1 VTFDQSIN
9 RRVQAIQSAVASL
22 GVIIALAT
30 AAAAETGA
38 DVAVKARVVLQTHCA
53 RCHQAG
59 RLENPPA
66 KGDLGNILDLTR
78 LSEREDLV
86 EPASPDASRLYQL
99 MLAQHRPQSVFYG
112 PVPGPTP
119 AEIGAVRDWLSAL
132 PARPSECGKPPVTPA
147 DVESSIAAWRKA
159 FDGDGSKPLRFISL
173 ANLHNLCR
181 SDATIAAY
189 RDAVGILMGRLT
201 LRPSVNLDT
210 VGEASVIL
218 AFRPA
223 DFGLT
228 PEGWD
233 LRAGPGN
240 DLPGVVSAESVAA
253 RALAAT
259 SRAATST
266 GTAGIVSAVAAPPEA
281 LIDGLD
287 PVDAL
292 ALEYRRSVTLT
303 RAAVERH
310 VEAAELRRQLEDLS
324 GEDRSLGRRLMQT
337 GLPREEW
344 EKLKARLAGRSDQQA
359 AGMLPVSPSA
369 GLRLALWTNATDYR
383 SGELFTVYARTSAD
397 CNLTVVAIESTG
409 LATVLFPNDAVTDNR
424 VAGGMLVQIP
434 ARDAPFQIR
443 LDKTGRHSVV
453 GICNAIARRP
463 QGIGHDFERQ
473 RFTVLGDW
481 RAFLLETVEREAAYQ
496 KAQEDLRRFRTGAGG
511 AAVLEEQL
519 PLGAEDEA
527 RAGLSVDVRP

>member
-1 VTFDQSIN
+1 
-9 RRVQAIQSAVASL
+9 
-22 GVIIALAT
+22 
-30 AAAAETGA
+30 
-38 DVAVKARVVLQTHCA
+38 
-53 RCHQAG
+53 
-59 RLENPPA
+59 
-66 KGDLGNILDLTR
+66 
-78 LSEREDLV
+78 
-86 EPASPDASRLYQL
+86 
-99 MLAQHRPQSVFYG
+99 
-112 PVPGPTP
+112 
-119 AEIGAVRDWLSAL
+119 
-132 PARPSECGKPPVTPA
+132 
-147 DVESSIAAWRKA
+147 
-159 FDGDGSKPLRFISL
+159 
-173 ANLHNLCR
+173 
-181 SDATIAAY
+181 
-189 RDAVGILMGRLT
+189 
-201 LRPSVNLDT
+201 
-210 VGEASVIL
+210 
-218 AFRPA
+218 
-223 DFGLT
+223 
-228 PEGWD
+228 
-233 LRAGPGN
+233 
-240 DLPGVVSAESVAA
+240 
-253 RALAAT
+253 
-259 SRAATST
+259 
-266 GTAGIVSAVAAPPEA
+266 VSAVAAPPDA

-359 AGMLPVSPSA
+359 AGLLPVSPSA

>member
-1 VTFDQSIN
+1 MEALRSI
-9 RRVQAIQSAVASL
+9 VA
-22 GVIIALAT
+22 GIVFFLAFAT
-30 AAAAETGA
+30 GGIAETRE
-38 DVAVKARVVLQTHCA
+38 DVAAKARAVLETHCA

-66 KGDLGNILDLTR
+66 KGGVGNILDLAR
-78 LSEREDLV
+78 MSEREDLV
-86 EPASPDASRLYQL
+86 EPASPDASRIYQL

-112 PVPGPTP
+112 PVPGPTT
-119 AEIGAVRDWLSAL
+119 AEIGAVRDWLSSL
-132 PARPSECGKPPVTPA
+132 PVRPSGCSKPPVTPA
-147 DVESSIAAWRKA
+147 DVEKSVASWRKA
-159 FDGDGSKPLRFISL
+159 FDGDGAKPLRFILL
-173 ANLHNLCR
+173 ANLHNMCR

-201 LRPSVNLDT
+201 LRPSVVLDT
-210 VGEASVIL
+210 VGDASVVL

-228 PEGWD
+228 PEAWD
-233 LRAGPGN
+233 LRAGAGD
-240 DLPGVVSAESVAA
+240 DLAGVVPAESLAA

-259 SRAATST
+259 SRAGTPDE
-266 GTAGIVSAVAAPPEA
+266 TAGPASAVAAAAEA

-292 ALEYRRSVTLT
+292 ALEYRRTVTLT

-310 VEAAELRRQLEDLS
+310 VDAGELRRQLEELA
-324 GEDRSLGRRLMQT
+324 GEERTLGRRLMQT
-337 GLPREEW
+337 GLPRDEW
-344 EKLKARLAGRSDQQA
+344 EKLKARLSGRADQKTA
-359 AGMLPVSPSA
+359 PAPSA
-369 GLRLALWTNATDYR
+369 TQLPGLRLALWTNATDYR
-383 SGELFTVYARTSAD
+383 SGELFTVYARANAD

-409 LATVLFPNDAVTDNR
+409 LATVLFPNDAITDNR
-424 VAGGMLVQIP
+424 VGGGMLVQIP

-443 LDKTGRHSVV
+443 LDKPGRHGVV
-453 GICNAIARRP
+453 GICNANARRP

-481 RAFLLETVEREAAYQ
+481 RTFLLETVEREAAYQ
-496 KAQEDLRRFRTGAGG
+496 KAQEELRKFRTGAAG

-519 PLGAEDEA
+519 PIGAEDEA
-527 RAGLSVDVRP
+527 RAGLTVDVKP